1 MVPLFLVIGVQE
13 NLMGQRMHV
22 FFYLLQPPR
31 GCKGMHL
38 FGRDVIVVVIV
49 LMVLMVAMVI
59 MISKVIMVAVDIMV
73 YHGCQGHKGHHS

>member
-1 MVPLFLVIGVQE
+1 
-13 NLMGQRMHV
+13 
-22 FFYLLQPPR
+22 
-31 GCKGMHL
+31 MHL

>member
-1 MVPLFLVIGVQE
+1 
-13 NLMGQRMHV
+13 
-22 FFYLLQPPR
+22 
-31 GCKGMHL
+31 MHL

-49 LMVLMVAMVI
+49 LMVLIVAMVI